1 VDAMIALQSAGI
13 AAAAVLDAPGIA
25 ADAQVAERG
34 YLEEISHPQAGT
46 HSYPGLP
53 WRMSGIDRTIRMPAP
68 TLGEHNGRVFGEL
81 LGMSEGELATLAE
94 EGVAGTKP

>member
-1 VDAMIALQSAGI
+1 
-13 AAAAVLDAPGIA
+13 
-25 ADAQVAERG
+25 
-34 YLEEISHPQAGT
+34 
-46 HSYPGLP
+46 
-53 WRMSGIDRTIRMPAP
+53 MSGIDRTIRMPAP